1 MQRHGFATNVCTT
14 GYNRQLPSEFSH
26 QIHESRSGVDI
37 AKPDTAIIL
46 AAGLGSR
53 LNLQAGVPKP
63 LVKVNGITL
72 AERVLLS
79 LRIGGDVRRCV
90 IPVGHRAEEVV
101 AHFEEI
107 GSRHDMAI
115 IPVPATDW
123 HLGNGTSMLASK
135 NHAGNQPFF
144 ISMSDHLF
152 DPAIAT
158 ALAEDAPAPGEM
170 CLAIDRDKD
179 GIFDL
184 DDVTRV
190 QTQNGKIQAI
200 EKDLKRW
207 DAADTGVMLCSTALF
222 DGLERAAANGQ
233 HGLSDGLRQL
243 AKQKKARTVDVTG
256 HFWLDVDTPEAHRE
270 AEIQERHKAKHGTY
284 RPAPT
289 SKPLKIRR
297 TDVVG
302 RPNKEAPSDGVR

>member
-1 MQRHGFATNVCTT
+1 MNV
-14 GYNRQLPSEFSH
+14 
-26 QIHESRSGVDI
+26 
-37 AKPDTAIIL
+37 AKPNTAIVL

-63 LVKVNGITL
+63 LVKVDGITL

-90 IPVGHRAEEVV
+90 IPVGHRAQEVV
-101 AHFEEI
+101 AHFEEV
-107 GSRHDMAI
+107 GRLHDMEI
-115 IPVPATDW
+115 IPIPVKDW
-123 HLGNGTSMLASK
+123 HLGNGTSMLASRG
-135 NHAGNQPFF
+135 HTGSQPFF

-152 DPAIAT
+152 DPYIAT
-158 ALAEDAPAPGEM
+158 ALTKSPPKPDEM
-170 CLAIDRDKD
+170 CLAIDRNKD

-190 QTQNGKIQAI
+190 QTKNGKIEAI
-200 EKDLKRW
+200 QKDLSYW

-243 AKQKKARTVDVTG
+243 ANQKKARAVDVTG
-256 HFWLDVDTPEAHRE
+256 NFWLDVDTPEAHAE
-270 AEIQERHKAKHGTY
+270 AELQEKNKAKHGTY
-284 RPAPT
+284 QSISAFETVKVRHA
-289 SKPLKIRR
+289 
-297 TDVVG
+297 DVVG
-302 RPNKEAPSDGVR
+302 APNKEAPSDEVR

>member
-1 MQRHGFATNVCTT
+1 MD
-14 GYNRQLPSEFSH
+14 L
-26 QIHESRSGVDI
+26 
-37 AKPDTAIIL
+37 AKPNTAVIL

-53 LNLQAGVPKP
+53 LNLQTGVPKP

-79 LRIGGDVRRCV
+79 LRIGGEVSRCV

-101 AHFEEI
+101 AHFEKI
-107 GSRHDMAI
+107 GHRHDMDI
-115 IPVPATDW
+115 IPIPAKDW

-135 NHAGNQPFF
+135 GHTGKKPFF

-152 DPAIAT
+152 DPAILT
-158 ALAEDAPAPGEM
+158 ALSEEAPKKGEM
-170 CLAIDRDKD
+170 CLAIDRKKD

-190 QTQNGKIQAI
+190 NTINGRIEAI
-200 EKDLKRW
+200 EKDLKHW
-207 DAADTGVMLCSTALF
+207 NAADTGVMLCSTALF
-222 DGLERAAANGQ
+222 DGLERAAADGQ

-243 AKQKKARTVDVTG
+243 ANQKKAKTVDVTG

-270 AEIQERHKAKHGTY
+270 AEMQELYKAKHGVYRLSTASTPVKVRHNDVTEPTY
-284 RPAPT
+284 Q
-289 SKPLKIRR
+289 
-297 TDVVG
+297 
-302 RPNKEAPSDGVR
+302 EAPSDDVR